1 MLTAFPRFVAFIGRY
16 WSRNALMNV
25 ITDKRSRNAGKI
37 WPESLCCRGSER
49 AIDFTTSKQIT
60 ICWAHQ
66 WLPWKKRKLLV

>member
-1 MLTAFPRFVAFIGRY
+1 
-16 WSRNALMNV
+16 MNV